1 MARLE
6 EAEDFA
12 PVRSDRSARY
22 GQAIGGAALSFVSKF
37 GSIVV
42 LLLAWEILASSGV
55 FTPFLLPKFS
65 VVVERIASDMMA
77 GSWFVNIGLTLYRA
91 IVGFCAAAVIGVP
104 LGILMARQSTIRWFF
119 DPIVSIGF
127 PAPKVAFL
135 PIFIL
140 WFDLF
145 DTAKIVL
152 VAFTAIFPIV
162 AASWAGTFTVDK
174 HLIWSARSLGA
185 NNREVLS
192 EIILP
197 AALPQILTG
206 LQIALPISMIVA
218 LVTEFLMGG
227 QGLGGAMIEAQRFG
241 DSPGVFAGIVSIAIA
256 GIVIIKSLEFMRR
269 RLLAWHTET
278 ATETA

>member
-6 EAEDFA
+6 EASGFA
-12 PVRSDRSARY
+12 PAR
-22 GQAIGGAALSFVSKF
+22 ADSNLRIAGGWILSFLAKF
-37 GSIVV
+37 GSIVM
-42 LLLAWEILASSGV
+42 LLLAWEALASSGV

-65 VVVERIASDMMA
+65 VVLMRIAADMST
-77 GSWFVNIGLTLYRA
+77 GVWFVNIGETLWRA
-91 IVGFCAAAVIGVP
+91 LLGFAAAAVIGIP
-104 LGILMARQSTIRWFF
+104 LGILMARQRLIRWFF

-145 DTAKIVL
+145 DTAKVFMIG
-152 VAFTAIFPIV
+152 FTAIFPIV

-174 HLIWSARSLGA
+174 NLIWSARSLGA
-185 NNREVLS
+185 NTRQVLS
-192 EIILP
+192 EVVLP
-197 AALPQILTG
+197 AAMPQILTG

-256 GIVIIKSLEFMRR
+256 GIILIKSLEYLRR
-269 RLLAWHTET
+269 YLLSWHAENDVAT
-278 ATETA
+278 A

>member
-6 EAEDFA
+6 EAAGFA
-12 PVRSDRSARY
+12 PAPQSSNLRIA
-22 GQAIGGAALSFVSKF
+22 GGWVLSFLAKF

-42 LLLAWEILASSGV
+42 LLLAWEALASSGV

-65 VVVERIASDMMA
+65 VVLMRIAADMST
-77 GSWFVNIGLTLYRA
+77 GVWFVNIGETLWRA
-91 IVGFCAAAVIGVP
+91 LLGFAAAAVIGIP
-104 LGILMARQSTIRWFF
+104 LGILMARQRLIRWFF

-145 DTAKIVL
+145 DTAKVFMIG
-152 VAFTAIFPIV
+152 FTAIFPIV

-174 HLIWSARSLGA
+174 NLIWSARSLGA
-185 NNREVLS
+185 NTRQVLS

-197 AALPQILTG
+197 AAMPQILTG

-256 GIVIIKSLEFMRR
+256 GIILIKSLEYLRR
-269 RLLAWHTET
+269 YLLSWHSENDVAT
-278 ATETA
+278 A

>member
-1 MARLE
+1 MARLD
-6 EAEDFA
+6 EAVDFA
-12 PVRSDRSARY
+12 PAR
-22 GQAIGGAALSFVSKF
+22 GESNARLLAGAALTFLSKF
-37 GSIVV
+37 GSVIV
-42 LLLAWEILASSGV
+42 LLLAWQILASSGV
-55 FTPFLLPKFS
+55 FTPFLLPKFT
-65 VVVERIASDMMA
+65 VVVERIASDMA
-77 GSWFVNIGLTLYRA
+77 SGAWFINIGQTLYRA
-91 IVGFCAAAVIGVP
+91 LVGFSAAAVLGVP
-104 LGILMARQSTIRWFF
+104 LGILMARYKTIRWFF

-152 VAFTAIFPIV
+152 IAFTAIFPIV
-162 AASWAGTFTVDK
+162 AAAWAGTFTVDK

-185 NNREVLS
+185 TNREVLS

-197 AALPQILTG
+197 AAMPQILTG

-241 DSPGVFAGIVSIAIA
+241 DSPGVFAGIVSIALA
-256 GIVIIKSLEFMRR
+256 GFILIKSLEYLRR
-269 RLLAWHTET
+269 RLLAWHPESDAA
-278 ATETA
+278 AT

>member
-1 MARLE
+1 MARLD
-6 EAEDFA
+6 EAADFA
-12 PVRSDRSARY
+12 PVRAESNVQVFFAP
-22 GQAIGGAALSFVSKF
+22 ALTFLSKL
-37 GSIVV
+37 GSIIV

-65 VVVERIASDMMA
+65 VVVERVASDMA
-77 GSWFVNIGLTLYRA
+77 TGVWFINIGHTLYRA
-91 IVGFCAAAVIGVP
+91 ITGFSAAAVLGVP
-104 LGILMARQSTIRWFF
+104 LGILMARQKTIRWFF
-119 DPIVSIGF
+119 DPVISIGF

-174 HLIWSARSLGA
+174 HFIWSARSLGA
-185 NNREVLS
+185 TNREVLS

-197 AALPQILTG
+197 AAMPQILTG

-241 DSPGVFAGIVSIAIA
+241 DSPGVFAGIVSIALA
-256 GIVIIKSLEFMRR
+256 GFIMIKSLEYLRR
-269 RLLAWHTET
+269 HLLSWHSEAGVAT
-278 ATETA
+278 A

>member
-1 MARLE
+1 MARLD
-6 EAEDFA
+6 EAAGYTTIRTESNA
-12 PVRSDRSARY
+12 QLVV
-22 GQAIGGAALSFVSKF
+22 GAALGLLSRF
-37 GSIVV
+37 GSIIV
-42 LLLAWEILASSGV
+42 LLLGWELLASSGV
-55 FTPFLLPKFS
+55 FSPFLLPKFS
-65 VVVERIASDMMA
+65 VVLERIASDMAA
-77 GSWFVNIGLTLYRA
+77 GVWFTNIGLTLYRA
-91 IVGFCAAAVIGVP
+91 IFGFCSAAVIGVP
-104 LGILMARQSTIRWFF
+104 LGILMARQAQIRWFF
-119 DPIVSIGF
+119 DPVVSIGF

-174 HLIWSARSLGA
+174 HFVWSARSLGA

-192 EIILP
+192 EVILP
-197 AALPQILTG
+197 AAMPQILTG

-256 GIVIIKSLEFMRR
+256 GIIMIKSLEYLRR
-269 RLLAWHTET
+269 HLLSWHSETEVAT
-278 ATETA
+278 A

>member
-1 MARLE
+1 MARIE
-6 EAEDFA
+6 DAAEFA
-12 PVRSDRSARY
+12 APAAASNL
-22 GQAIGGAALSFVSKF
+22 QAVVGAILSFLAKF
-37 GSIVV
+37 GSIVILLV
-42 LLLAWEILASSGV
+42 GWELLAGSGV
-55 FTPFLLPKFS
+55 FTPFLLPKFT
-65 VVVERIASDMMA
+65 VVIERIAADMA
-77 GSWFVNIGLTLYRA
+77 NGVWFTNIGLTLYRA
-91 IVGFCAAAVIGVP
+91 VLGFASAAVIGVP
-104 LGILMARQSTIRWFF
+104 LGILMGRQALVRWFF
-119 DPIVSIGF
+119 DPVVSVGF

-145 DTAKIVL
+145 DTAKIFL

-174 HLIWSARSLGA
+174 HFVWSARSLGA
-185 NNREVLS
+185 NNREVLT
-192 EIILP
+192 EVVLP
-197 AALPQILTG
+197 AAMPQILTG

-256 GIVIIKSLEFMRR
+256 GIIMIKSLEYVRR
-269 RLLAWHTET
+269 RLLSWHAETEIAT
-278 ATETA
+278 A

>member
-6 EAEDFA
+6 EATGFV
-12 PVRSDRSARY
+12 PARRDSNLRIAFGY
-22 GQAIGGAALSFVSKF
+22 FLSFIAKF

-42 LLLAWEILASSGV
+42 LLLAWEALASSGV

-65 VVVERIASDMMA
+65 VVLARIAADMST
-77 GSWFVNIGLTLYRA
+77 GVWFSNIGETLWRA
-91 IVGFCAAAVIGVP
+91 LLGFSAAAVIGVP
-104 LGILMARQSTIRWFF
+104 LGILMARQAQIRWFF

-145 DTAKIVL
+145 DTAKVFMIG
-152 VAFTAIFPIV
+152 FTAIFPIV

-174 HLIWSARSLGA
+174 NLIWSARSLGA
-185 NNREVLS
+185 NTREVLS

-197 AALPQILTG
+197 AAMPQILTG
-206 LQIALPISMIVA
+206 LQIALPIAMIVA

-256 GIVIIKSLEFMRR
+256 GIILIKSLEYLRR
-269 RLLAWHTET
+269 YLLSWHSENDVAT
-278 ATETA
+278 A

>member
-1 MARLE
+1 MARIDE
-6 EAEDFA
+6 VADFA
-12 PVRSDRSARY
+12 PARTESN
-22 GQAIGGAALSFVSKF
+22 GQVIVGAALTFLSKF
-37 GSIVV
+37 GSLIV
-42 LLLAWEILASSGV
+42 LLLAWQILASSGV
-55 FTPFLLPKFS
+55 FTPFLLPKFT
-65 VVVERIASDMMA
+65 VVVERIVSDMA
-77 GSWFVNIGLTLYRA
+77 SGVWFVNIGQTLYRA
-91 IVGFCAAAVIGVP
+91 VAGFSAAAVLGVP
-104 LGILMARQSTIRWFF
+104 LGILMARQKTIRWFF

-152 VAFTAIFPIV
+152 VAFTAFFPIV

-185 NNREVLS
+185 SNREVLS

-197 AALPQILTG
+197 AAMPQILTG

-227 QGLGGAMIEAQRFG
+227 QGLGGAMIESQRFG
-241 DSPGVFAGIVSIAIA
+241 DSPGVFAGIVSIALA
-256 GIVIIKSLEFMRR
+256 GSIMIKSLEYLRR
-269 RLLAWHTET
+269 RLLSWHAESDVAT
-278 ATETA
+278 A

>member
-1 MARLE
+1 MARLD
-6 EAEDFA
+6 EAADFA
-12 PVRSDRSARY
+12 PVRTESNVQVFFAP
-22 GQAIGGAALSFVSKF
+22 ALTFLSKL
-37 GSIVV
+37 GSIIV

-65 VVVERIASDMMA
+65 VVAERVASDMA
-77 GSWFVNIGLTLYRA
+77 TGVWFINIGHTLYRA
-91 IVGFCAAAVIGVP
+91 ITGFSAAAVLGVP
-104 LGILMARQSTIRWFF
+104 LGILMARQKTIRWFF
-119 DPIVSIGF
+119 DPVISIGF

-174 HLIWSARSLGA
+174 HFIWSARSLGA
-185 NNREVLS
+185 TNREVLS

-197 AALPQILTG
+197 AAMPQILTG

-241 DSPGVFAGIVSIAIA
+241 DSPGVFAGIVSIALA
-256 GIVIIKSLEFMRR
+256 GFIMIKSLEYLRR
-269 RLLAWHTET
+269 RLLSWHSEAGVAT
-278 ATETA
+278 A

>member
-1 MARLE
+1 MARLDE
-6 EAEDFA
+6 GADFA
-12 PVRSDRSARY
+12 PVRAESNIRVLFN
-22 GQAIGGAALSFVSKF
+22 AALPYVSKL

-65 VVVERIASDMMA
+65 VVVERIVSDMAA
-77 GSWFVNIGLTLYRA
+77 GAWFTNIGQTLYRA
-91 IVGFCAAAVIGVP
+91 IIGFSAAAVLGVP
-104 LGILMARQSTIRWFF
+104 LGILMARQRMIRWFF

-174 HLIWSARSLGA
+174 HFIWSARSLGA
-185 NNREVLS
+185 TNREVLS

-241 DSPGVFAGIVSIAIA
+241 DSPGVFAGIVSIALA
-256 GIVIIKSLEFMRR
+256 GFIMIKSLEYLRR
-269 RLLAWHTET
+269 RLLSWHSENDAAT
-278 ATETA
+278 A

>member
-1 MARLE
+1 MARLD
-6 EAEDFA
+6 EAADFA
-12 PVRSDRSARY
+12 PVRTESNVQVFFAP
-22 GQAIGGAALSFVSKF
+22 ALTFLSKL
-37 GSIVV
+37 GSIIV

-65 VVVERIASDMMA
+65 VVAERVASDMA
-77 GSWFVNIGLTLYRA
+77 TGVWFINIGHTLYRA
-91 IVGFCAAAVIGVP
+91 IIGFSAAAVLGVP
-104 LGILMARQSTIRWFF
+104 LGILMARQKTIRWFF
-119 DPIVSIGF
+119 DPVISIGF

-174 HLIWSARSLGA
+174 HFIWSARSLGA
-185 NNREVLS
+185 TNREVLS

-197 AALPQILTG
+197 AAMPQILTG

-241 DSPGVFAGIVSIAIA
+241 DSPGVFAGIVSIALA
-256 GIVIIKSLEFMRR
+256 GFIMIKSLEYLRR
-269 RLLAWHTET
+269 RLLSWHSEAGVAT
-278 ATETA
+278 A

>member
-1 MARLE
+1 MARLD
-6 EAEDFA
+6 EAA
-12 PVRSDRSARY
+12 GYASASESGIQVALGRT
-22 GQAIGGAALSFVSKF
+22 LSFLAKF
-37 GSIVV
+37 GSIIV
-42 LLLAWEILASSGV
+42 LLLAWEALASSGV

-65 VVVERIASDMMA
+65 VVIERIASDMWA
-77 GSWFVNIGLTLYRA
+77 GVWFTNIAQTLWRA
-91 IVGFCAAAVIGVP
+91 LLGFSAAAVIGVP
-104 LGILMARQSTIRWFF
+104 LGILMARQRHIRWFF

-145 DTAKIVL
+145 DTAKVFM

-174 HLIWSARSLGA
+174 NFIWSARSLGA
-185 NNREVLS
+185 NNWEVLS
-192 EIILP
+192 EVILP
-197 AALPQILTG
+197 AAMPQILTG

-227 QGLGGAMIEAQRFG
+227 QGLGGAMIESQRFG

-256 GIVIIKSLEFMRR
+256 GIILIKSLEYIRR
-269 RLLAWHTET
+269 RLLAWHSETEVAT
-278 ATETA
+278 A

>member
-1 MARLE
+1 MARLD
-6 EAEDFA
+6 EAGE
-12 PVRSDRSARY
+12 
-22 GQAIGGAALSFVSKF
+22 FVPSGRGDSNLKAVVGTVLAVLSKF

-65 VVVERIASDMMA
+65 VVIERIAADMAA
-77 GSWFVNIGLTLYRA
+77 GVWFTNIGLTLYRA
-91 IVGFCAAAVIGVP
+91 IVGFSAAVVIGVP

-119 DPIVSIGF
+119 DPVVSIGF

-152 VAFTAIFPIV
+152 VGFTAIFPIV

-174 HLIWSARSLGA
+174 HFIWSARSLGA
-185 NNREVLS
+185 SNREVLA

-197 AALPQILTG
+197 AAMPQILTG

-256 GIVIIKSLEFMRR
+256 GIIMIKSLEYLRR
-269 RLLAWHTET
+269 RLLSWHSETET
-278 ATETA
+278 ATA